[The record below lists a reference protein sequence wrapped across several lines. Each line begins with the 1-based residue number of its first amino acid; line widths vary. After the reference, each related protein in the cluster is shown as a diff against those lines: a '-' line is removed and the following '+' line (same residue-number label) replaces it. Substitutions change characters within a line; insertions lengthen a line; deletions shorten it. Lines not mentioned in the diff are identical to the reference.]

1 MKPGKIVAENVSRR
15 FRVYPQRH
23 VTLKEA
29 IVRRRHLRPVE
40 VWALRDV
47 SFEIEPG
54 ESVGFMGRNG
64 SGKTTLLRRPR
75 RCLQADDAA
84 GSRSAAASA
93 RCSSS
98 EPASTTTS
106 PGRDNIYLSASIYGL
121 RKREVDRR
129 FDEIVEFSELERFID
144 LPVRTYSAGMYM
156 RLGFSIAV
164 NVDADILLLDE
175 VFAVGD
181 EAFQRKC
188 VNRILEFRRQG
199 KTIAFVS
206 HSGPAVERMCDR
218 ALLLSQGVVE
228 YDGETGEAI
237 RRYQELLAGEE
248 APAERAAG
256 LSEWG
261 TGEARVTDVRLE
273 NEAGEVTDDFKPGDY
288 VALRMKVHSRA
299 SDRAAAP
306 GDRAPR
312 CHRCAAQSRGARP
325 RRARL
330 GAGQP
335 RTPRCASTSSG
346 FRSSRGGS
354 SSASR
359 SPTAPVTVGTTG
371 SRRRPSSRS
380 SRRERPTASC
390 CSRAIGRWI
399 RPRRPSERR
408 RALRRLSRLSPP
420 DDDRV
425 TA

>member
-1 MKPGKIVAENVSRR
+1 MPPGNIVAENVTRR

-64 SGKTTLLRRPR
+64 SGKTTLLRVVAGVFRPTTGR
-75 RCLQADDAA
+75 LAVEGRVGSLLELGA
-84 GSRSAAASA
+84 GFHHDF
-93 RCSSS
+93 
-98 EPASTTTS
+98 T
-106 PGRDNIYLSASIYGL
+106 GRDNIYLSASIYGI
-121 RKREVDRR
+121 RKHEIDRR
-129 FDEIVEFSELERFID
+129 FEEIVEFSELGRFID

-188 VNRILEFRRQG
+188 VDRILEFKRQG

-248 APAERAAG
+248 DPAERAAG
-256 LSEWG
+256 LREWG

-273 NEAGEVTDDFKPGDY
+273 GADGEVRDAFMPGDS
-288 VALRMKVHSRA
+288 VALRMNVQSSAAIDPPQLAIELRDLTGALLSREERNLGELGWSPDLENTQVSFEIQQLPLVEGRFQFNLALLDALHVRRYHSVE
-299 SDRAAAP
+299 RAAEFSLIPQGQAH
-306 GDRAPR
+306 GFVLLEGEWSLAEASQAVRAPS
-312 CHRCAAQSRGARP
+312 AAP
-325 RRARL
+325 D
-330 GAGQP
+330 
-335 RTPRCASTSSG
+335 AS
-346 FRSSRGGS
+346 
-354 SSASR
+354 
-359 SPTAPVTVGTTG
+359 
-371 SRRRPSSRS
+371 
-380 SRRERPTASC
+380 
-390 CSRAIGRWI
+390 
-399 RPRRPSERR
+399 
-408 RALRRLSRLSPP
+408 
-420 DDDRV
+420 
-425 TA
+425 